1 MPTASGLENSVTTS
15 PTIDAWE
22 GIASGTQLVP
32 VLPAWDRVRL
42 GGKDLPGLARVRGK
56 LSRKVDVKH
65 APERF
70 GATLTDLGVAPAQF
84 QIVLRL
90 WTPDHLNSW
99 ELFAPF
105 LAPPPNKRNPKPI
118 EVEYP
123 SLILHGI
130 RRVYVVG
137 IGLLEETQVAGV
149 WQTTLDCLEWRPASP
164 AEAVTPT
171 SAGIDLTATP
181 NVAARTPQAR
191 GASEP

>member
-1 MPTASGLENSVTTS
+1 MSDTIERWEGLEAGEQRAVT
-15 PTIDAWE
+15 
-22 GIASGTQLVP
+22 
-32 VLPAWDRVRL
+32 LPAWDRVRL
-42 GGKDLPGLARVRGK
+42 GGKDLPGLARLRGK

-84 QIVLRL
+84 QIVLKL
-90 WTPDHLNSW
+90 WTLQHLDDW
-99 ELFAPF
+99 EIFAPF

-118 EVEYP
+118 EIEYP

-137 IGLLEETQVAGV
+137 IGLLEETQASGV

-181 NVAARTPQAR
+181 NVAARTPSAR